1 MNFFLSLFRSKLDNL
16 RAAAPRASIRLLHES
31 NGFSAYLDETAAV
44 RKVTQLGTLEDKSEE
59 IFIDAP
65 VLTLFVPLDQMV
77 RFMDEVTAHH
87 SVALVDVLL
96 PTKEDKAR
104 YVMYAYFP
112 RRSKVSTA
120 SGSWAG
126 EWDYSDACRALSY
139 SKPTQEK
146 YDHMVGRCN
155 RMTQS
160 KIDQESLKAAPVAK
174 KPNFWD

>member
-112 RRSKVSTA
+112 
-120 SGSWAG
+120 
-126 EWDYSDACRALSY
+126 
-139 SKPTQEK
+139 
-146 YDHMVGRCN
+146 
-155 RMTQS
+155 
-160 KIDQESLKAAPVAK
+160 K
-174 KPNFWD
+174 KPDQTITERMKDFASTLEFDQVIVTGGDTEPFAFGPKERRFMVEPVEEKSNFWD